1 MTQPADASRIRWLL
15 LDADGTLTDGG
26 MFVHGH
32 GSELKRFSVR
42 DGFGLRAWLSTGRE
56 VAVIT
61 GRGDLSL
68 RHRLADLGIQR
79 VVSASGPKGEV
90 VDRLLADQ
98 GVDRSSVA
106 AMGDDIPD
114 LPMLRRAA
122 YPMAVADA
130 APEVKAL
137 ARWVSA
143 SAGGHGAVREAVE
156 HLLRAAGEWQS
167 VVERHA

>member
-1 MTQPADASRIRWLL
+1 MTHEPEASQVRWLL

-42 DGFGLRAWLSTGRE
+42 DGFGLRAWMSTGRQ

-68 RHRLADLGIQR
+68 RHRLADLGIER
-79 VVSASGPKGEV
+79 VVSSSGPKGEIV
-90 VDRLLADQ
+90 ERLLAEV
-98 GVDRSSVA
+98 GVAPASVA

-114 LPMLRRAA
+114 LPMLRRVG

-130 APEVKAL
+130 APEVKAV
-137 ARWVSA
+137 ARWISP
-143 SAGGHGAVREAVE
+143 SSGGHGAVREAVE
-156 HLLRAAGEWQS
+156 HLLRAAGEWQR

>member
-42 DGFGLRAWLSTGRE
+42 DGFGLRAWIATGRE

-68 RHRLADLGIQR
+68 RHRLADLGIHR

-98 GVDRSSVA
+98 GVDRSAVA

-130 APEVKAL
+130 APEVKAV

-156 HLLRAAGEWQS
+156 HLLRAAGAWQG

>member
-1 MTQPADASRIRWLL
+1 MTQHADASRIRWLL

-26 MFVHGH
+26 MFIHGQ

-68 RHRLADLGIQR
+68 RHRLADLGVQR
-79 VVSASGPKGEV
+79 VISSSGPKGEV
-90 VDRLLADQ
+90 VDRLLAEH
-98 GVDRSSVA
+98 GVDRAQVA
-106 AMGDDIPD
+106 AMGDDVPD

-130 APEVKAL
+130 ATEVKA
-137 ARWVSA
+137 AACWISSA
-143 SAGGHGAVREAVE
+143 TGGHGAVREAVE
-156 HLLRAAGEWQS
+156 HLLRAAGAWGS
-167 VVERHA
+167 VVERFA

>member
-156 HLLRAAGEWQS
+156 HLLRAAGEWQG

>member
-1 MTQPADASRIRWLL
+1 MTPGDDASRIRWLL

-26 MFVHGH
+26 MFVHGL
-32 GSELKRFSVR
+32 GSESKRFSVR
-42 DGFGLRAWLSTGRE
+42 DGFGLRAWMSTGRD
-56 VAVIT
+56 VVVVT

-68 RHRLADLGIQR
+68 RHRLADLGVTR
-79 VVSASGPKGEV
+79 VVSSSGPKGEV
-90 VDRLLADQ
+90 VDRWLAES
-98 GVDRSSVA
+98 GVEPGTVA

-114 LPMLRRAA
+114 LPMLRRVG

-130 APEVKAL
+130 APEVKAV

-143 SAGGHGAVREAVE
+143 AVGGHGAVREAVE
-156 HLLRAAGEWQS
+156 HLLRAAGEWQQ